1 MKIEFKE
8 ISLLSEEV
16 YVSGSYPNTGFFLVR
31 QRDLAESDM
40 ILYNDGNL
48 VWFMLNIRDIVNINS
63 FKETEKPKLEIEP
76 NPKSNGL
83 VSEELFLKAMSLMV
97 NKDESYKQ

>member
-1 MKIEFKE
+1 VVHQIDFVGSGMI
-8 ISLLSEEV
+8 V
-16 YVSGSYPNTGFFLVR
+16 YN
-31 QRDLAESDM
+31 
-40 ILYNDGNL
+40 NGNMVL
-48 VWFMLNIRDIVNINS
+48 FMLNRSDVIDLNS
-63 FKETEKPKLEIEP
+63 FNETKEPKLEIEP

>member
-1 MKIEFKE
+1 VNIEFKE
-8 ISLLSEEV
+8 ISLS
-16 YVSGSYPNTGFFLVR
+16 STDAFNSIKYPNTGFFEVHQIDLVG
-31 QRDLAESDM
+31 SD
-40 ILYNDGNL
+40 IIAYNDGNV
-48 VWFMLNIRDIVNINS
+48 VWFMLNLSDVVNLNS
-63 FKETEKPKLEIEP
+63 FNETKEPKLEIEP